1 MGIIARLLVLFTIVP
16 IIEITLLVLLHEA
29 VGFWWTF
36 GTVCATASLGTILTR
51 WQGTAALRRIKE
63 TLSKGQLPGEE
74 ILDGV
79 LVLLAGATLI
89 TPGVLTDT
97 VGLLLLIPAV
107 RRPIRNF
114 VKKRAVKWLD
124 LKAQTYRPRVPS
136 DGGFYGGGD
145 PNVIDITPE

>member
-16 IIEITLLVLLHEA
+16 IIEITLLVLLHDA

-36 GTVCATASLGTILTR
+36 GTVCMTASLGTLLTR

-63 TLSKGQLPGEE
+63 TLAKGQLPGEE

-97 VGLLLLIPAV
+97 VGLLLLIPAI
-107 RRPIRNF
+107 RRPIRNYT
-114 VKKRAVKWLD
+114 KKRAMKWLD
-124 LKAQTYRPRVPS
+124 LKAQTYRPKVAS
-136 DGGFYGGGD
+136 EGAYYDGAD

>member
-16 IIEITLLVLLHEA
+16 IVEITLLVLLHDA
-29 VGFWWTF
+29 VGFWVTF
-36 GTVCATASLGTILTR
+36 GTVCTTAILGTVLTR

-63 TLSKGQLPGEE
+63 TLAGGQLPGEE

-97 VGLLLLIPAV
+97 VGLLLLVPAV
-107 RRPIRNF
+107 RKPIREYA
-114 VKKRAVKWLD
+114 KRRAVKWLD
-124 LKAQTYRPRVPS
+124 LKAQTYRPRGPAPAEY
-136 DGGFYGGGD
+136 FGGD
-145 PNVIDITPE
+145 PDVIDITPD